1 MKKAILITGAAS
13 GIGRETALYFAEQ
26 NWFVGLFDLNE
37 EGVTSLGEMIGK
49 NNCCLGLMDVTN
61 PDSVAAGVLLFAE
74 KTGQRMDLLFNC
86 AGVLFMGLHENIGL
100 ENQKKT
106 VDINLMGTLN
116 LIHAA
121 LPLLKGTKGASIINM
136 SSASAVYGTPEL
148 AVYSATKHAIRGL
161 TESLNIE
168 FEPLDIHVSDIMV
181 SFVATPMVLE
191 ADHRATS
198 LTRLKAEITPRI
210 VAQAVFKAY
219 SHRKVH
225 WHVGGLLKI
234 LIFSTLL
241 FPFAKRFLI
250 KTIGFSK
257 TAT

>member
-1 MKKAILITGAAS
+1 MKKSILITGAAS
-13 GIGRETALYFAEQ
+13 GIGRETALYFAKK
-26 NWFVGLFDLNE
+26 NWFVGLYDLN
-37 EGVTSLGEMIGK
+37 GKGAASLGEQIGQD
-49 NNCCLGLMDVTN
+49 NCCWGQMDVTC
-61 PDSVAAGVLLFAE
+61 PDSVQKGVSLFAR
-74 KTGQRMDLLFNC
+74 KTGQGLDLLFNS
-86 AGVLFMGLHENIGL
+86 AGVLFMGLHENISL

-116 LIHAA
+116 LIHAC
-121 LPLLKGTKGASIINM
+121 LPLLKTTKKAAIINM

-161 TESLNIE
+161 TEGLNIE

-181 SFVATPMVLE
+181 SFVATPMVLK

-198 LTRLKAEITPRI
+198 LTRLKAGITPQM
-210 VAQAVFKAY
+210 VARAVFKTY
-219 SHRKVH
+219 HSKKVH
-225 WHVGGLLKI
+225 WQVGGLLKV
-234 LIFSTLL
+234 LIFSTHL

>member
-1 MKKAILITGAAS
+1 MKLSILITGAAS
-13 GIGRETALYFAEQ
+13 GIGKETALYFAKN
-26 NWFVGLFDLNE
+26 NWFVGLFDLNK
-37 EGVTSLGEMIGK
+37 EGVTSLAEQIGPD
-49 NNCCLGLMDVTN
+49 NCCSGQMDVTN
-61 PDSVAAGVLLFAE
+61 PDSVRAGVSLFAKE
-74 KTGQRMDLLFNC
+74 TGGQLDLLFNC

-116 LIHAA
+116 LIHAC
-121 LPLLKGTKGASIINM
+121 LPLLKATKKAAIINM

-161 TESLNIE
+161 SEALNIE
-168 FEPLDIHVSDIMV
+168 FEPMDIHVSDIMV

-198 LTRLKAEITPRI
+198 LTRLKAGITPQI
-210 VAQAVFKAY
+210 VAQSVFKAY

-225 WHVGGLLKI
+225 CQVGGLLKL
-234 LIFSTLL
+234 LIFFTHLL
-241 FPFAKRFLI
+241 PFAKRFLI
-250 KTIGFSK
+250 KAIGFSK